1 MLTLK
6 ALMKYIG
13 SYACRKG
20 QPAHQ
25 KAVILVKPIGNI
37 KNADEPVY

>member
-13 SYACRKG
+13 SYACRNG
-20 QPAHQ
+20 QPAYQ
-25 KAVILVKPIGNI
+25 KAVILIKPIGNI
-37 KNADEPVY
+37 KNADEPIY